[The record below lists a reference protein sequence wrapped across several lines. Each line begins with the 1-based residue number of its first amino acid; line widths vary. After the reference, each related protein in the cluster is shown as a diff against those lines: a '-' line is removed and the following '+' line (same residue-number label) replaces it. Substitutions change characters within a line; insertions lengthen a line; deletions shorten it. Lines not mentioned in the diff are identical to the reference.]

1 MPRHIQ
7 FPGGTKIA
15 FLDIDLRKTK
25 MALGVQVVITD
36 PAKLEAIRK
45 REGDITKERIQR
57 MVDAGANVVLTTKG
71 IDDMAMKVFVEN
83 KMIAVRRV
91 PKKDLKKIANITG
104 GQMIMSM
111 ADDDAGET
119 FDPSYLGV
127 CESVGEEKVGDGEL
141 LYFRGCTNTRAQT
154 IVLRGANDF
163 MLDEV
168 ERSLHDALCAV
179 KRTLESKTVVPGGG
193 AVEGALAVHMEA
205 FADAMGN
212 REQLAVAAFAN
223 SCLIIPKTLAVNG
236 ACDVTTLVSQLR
248 NNHFLSQTD
257 ESKAELKW
265 SGLDLF
271 EGKVRN
277 NLAHGVLEPTISKIK
292 SIRFAIE
299 AAITILRIDD
309 CIKMAPKND
318 PKNPQQDRY

>member
-1 MPRHIQ
+1 VITELIQLNTRPRDYIIKFVSIILAVFTSLSSLGMPRHIQ

-154 IVLRGANDF
+154 IVL
-163 MLDEV
+163 
-168 ERSLHDALCAV
+168 H
-179 KRTLESKTVVPGGG
+179 
-193 AVEGALAVHMEA
+193 
-205 FADAMGN
+205 
-212 REQLAVAAFAN
+212 RED
-223 SCLIIPKTLAVNG
+223 S
-236 ACDVTTLVSQLR
+236 SRLR
-248 NNHFLSQTD
+248 R
-257 ESKAELKW
+257 A
-265 SGLDLF
+265 
-271 EGKVRN
+271 
-277 NLAHGVLEPTISKIK
+277 
-292 SIRFAIE
+292 
-299 AAITILRIDD
+299 
-309 CIKMAPKND
+309 
-318 PKNPQQDRY
+318 